1 MSDMMYLYA
10 AYTVIWVG
18 LFLYVFKLHTHQK
31 KLRREL
37 KMLREVLDGRRKGR
51 KEDI

>member
-1 MSDMMYLYA
+1 MSDLVYLYA

-18 LFLYVFKLHTHQK
+18 LFLYVFKLHTQQK

-37 KMLREVLDGRRKGR
+37 KMLREVLDGRRER
-51 KEDI
+51 KR